1 MDCCAAEE
9 LLLVKKQCCACSVV
23 DHRNRL
29 CQSSSNRKQ
38 AISRAFQWFQWRRR
52 QHGRCMEDFGRCN
65 GALVGLG
72 LNRVFAAMDDLDIV
86 IEYVQRSEDM
96 TR

>member
-1 MDCCAAEE
+1 
-9 LLLVKKQCCACSVV
+9 
-23 DHRNRL
+23 
-29 CQSSSNRKQ
+29 
-38 AISRAFQWFQWRRR
+38 
-52 QHGRCMEDFGRCN
+52 MEDFRSCN
-65 GALVGLG
+65 GTLVGLG